1 MNFIIST
8 ENTCDLSSQYLNS
21 NEIAVIKMSYFV
33 SGVEYGA
40 DTDNEMDIKEFY
52 NRMRNGETVST
63 SLVNKTRAY
72 EYFSELLKSGKDI
85 IHIAFASA
93 CSGSYDNFLE
103 ASKELNEK
111 NENKIFVIDSACES
125 AGQGLLVKLVQ
136 KFALTHTIKE
146 TYDYANDVKNRINL
160 LFTVDD
166 LKYLARGGRI
176 SKTSA
181 SIGSLLNIKPV
192 LSVDEDGKLTARTK
206 VITRRV
212 SINRLVLKTKE
223 KFTGEDE
230 KIIIGH
236 SDCRE
241 DAESVRDKLADIS
254 RDIEIEDIGPVIGA
268 HSGPGTLAIFFV
280 GRDRKF

>member
-8 ENTCDLSSQYLNS
+8 ENTCDLSNQYLTD
-21 NEIAVIKMSYFV
+21 NEISVIKMSYFV

-52 NRMRNGETVST
+52 NCMRNGETVST

-111 NENKIFVIDSACES
+111 NENKIFVIDSRCES
-125 AGQGLLVKLVQ
+125 AGQGLLVKLVYEYA
-136 KFALTHTIKE
+136 KTHDIQETI
-146 TYDYANDVKNRINL
+146 TYANAVKRRIQL

-176 SKTSA
+176 SKTTA
-181 SIGSLLNIKPV
+181 KVGTLLNIKPI
-192 LSVDEDGKLTARTK
+192 LSVDEEGKLTQRIK
-206 VITRRV
+206 VITRKA
-212 SINRLVLKTKE
+212 SLNRLVEKTKA
-223 KFTGEDE
+223 KFSSESDL
-230 KIIIGH
+230 IIIGH
-236 SDCRE
+236 SDCID
-241 DAESVRDKLADIS
+241 DAQFVKDRLSSLSS
-254 RDIEIEDIGPVIGA
+254 RIEIENIGPVIGA
-268 HSGPGTLAIFFV
+268 HSGPGTLAIFFLSTN
-280 GRDRKF
+280 REF